1 MWRKSFL
8 VFLLSYWALKAALDS
23 EKKTQTNTCFP
34 EFTSPSLDSK
44 TNVIMKG
51 QNVSLI
57 CSNKNKSLQ
66 VIYSLFWRGKYLT
79 SRSGKGE
86 PVTFNLS
93 ITEDQELGPYK
104 CKAKVSNCEK
114 YSREFNFTFADPV
127 TTPVLNVKV
136 IQTKPDLYMTLHCI
150 SFNGSMPINYTFFAK
165 GIAMSPV
172 ISTSVREP
180 AEFNLTK
187 NNTGEL
193 EEYSCEAKNKLPNHA
208 KYSETFRMPSRGG
221 DSCPLCLQLLL
232 PGLLLVLVVII
243 LILAFWILPKYKA
256 RKAMRDKVPRHNGN
270 IPMEAGIYANICE
283 NQADKESVPDLEP
296 MPCVSTA
303 QDETGHSEEMHY
315 ATPIFQEVT
324 PKDREACNGGKTGY
338 VYSEIIF

>member
-66 VIYSLFWRGKYLT
+66 VTYSLFRRGKYLT

-243 LILAFWILPKYKA
+243 LILAFWTLPKYKA

-303 QDETGHSEEMHY
+303 QDE
-315 ATPIFQEVT
+315 
-324 PKDREACNGGKTGY
+324 ACNGGKTGY

>member
-23 EKKTQTNTCFP
+23 EKTTETNTCFP
-34 EFTSPSLDSK
+34 EFTSPCLDSK
-44 TNVIMKG
+44 TNVIIKG

-57 CSNKNKSLQ
+57 CSNQNKSLQ
-66 VIYSLFWRGKYLT
+66 ITYSLFRHNKYLT
-79 SRSGKGE
+79 SRCGKGE

-104 CKAKVSNCEK
+104 CKAEVSNCTK

-127 TTPVLNVKV
+127 TTPVLNVTV
-136 IQTKPDLYMTLHCI
+136 VQTKPDLYMTLHCI
-150 SFNGSMPINYTFFAK
+150 TFNGSLPISYTFFAK
-165 GIAMSPV
+165 GIAISPV
-172 ISTSVREP
+172 ISTYKREP

-187 NNTGEL
+187 NNIGEV
-193 EEYSCEAKNKLPNHA
+193 EEYSCEAKNSVPNRA
-208 KYSETFRMPSRGG
+208 KYSQTFRMPSRGG

-256 RKAMRDKVPRHNGN
+256 RKAMRDKVPRHPGDT
-270 IPMEAGIYANICE
+270 PMEGGIYANIYE
-283 NQADKESVPDLEP
+283 NQAGKRTLLGILIGLGFPL
-296 MPCVSTA
+296 
-303 QDETGHSEEMHY
+303 
-315 ATPIFQEVT
+315 IF
-324 PKDREACNGGKTGY
+324 
-338 VYSEIIF
+338 

>member
-66 VIYSLFWRGKYLT
+66 VTYSLFRRGKYLT

-114 YSREFNFTFADPV
+114 YSREFNFTFA
-127 TTPVLNVKV
+127 
-136 IQTKPDLYMTLHCI
+136 
-150 SFNGSMPINYTFFAK
+150 
-165 GIAMSPV
+165 
-172 ISTSVREP
+172 
-180 AEFNLTK
+180 
-187 NNTGEL
+187 
-193 EEYSCEAKNKLPNHA
+193 
-208 KYSETFRMPSRGG
+208 GG

-243 LILAFWILPKYKA
+243 LILAFWTLPKYKA

-324 PKDREACNGGKTGY
+324 PKDRKACNGGKTGY